1 MAYFDVEYPRLD
13 ASRALSSLTSWASPP
28 AVTFMLLGTSSPSS
42 AHAASLQQ
50 ASEDAL
56 AYFLR
61 TTHASGMVVDP
72 VRLLVSRHEVSLR

>member
-1 MAYFDVEYPRLD
+1 
-13 ASRALSSLTSWASPP
+13 
-28 AVTFMLLGTSSPSS
+28 MLLGTSSPSS